1 MLLNCSCNWVGITKI
16 VGECSRYCGCVA
28 FANPQFRTLLHV
40 LGGSMNAFVIRFLH
54 VFSAANMQIL
64 FLVRFFFVGFV
75 LIINLILFKNGHY
88 HQSVIVIQ

>member
-1 MLLNCSCNWVGITKI
+1 
-16 VGECSRYCGCVA
+16 
-28 FANPQFRTLLHV
+28 
-40 LGGSMNAFVIRFLH
+40 MNAFVIRFLH